1 MHTATRLFSFMAGAI
16 HCTELE
22 CGVSGTSR
30 LFGIGV
36 RFLGSARS
44 LVDFDI
50 RGGAAEPSTLYP
62 TLETLSPKPS
72 TLHPEPQTLQ
82 PASPKPRNLCHKTR
96 ELSLKPERLTVDA
109 RQRRIP
115 RTGSSGETHIFGFE
129 DEGGLQGW
137 FNRVSVR
144 GAKAAIPNFIG
155 CYFVI
160 SEIRRMC

>member
-1 MHTATRLFSFMAGAI
+1 MWCFRNVPSFWDRCPLLGLSAISCRFRYTRR
-16 HCTELE
+16 
-22 CGVSGTSR
+22 R
-30 LFGIGV
+30 L
-36 RFLGSARS
+36 LNPQ
-44 LVDFDI
+44 
-50 RGGAAEPSTLYP
+50 PSTLHSKP
-62 TLETLSPKPS
+62 SAPKPS

-82 PASPKPRNLCHKTR
+82 PASPKPRNLCHKTC

-144 GAKAAIPNFIG
+144 GVKAAIPNFIG
-155 CYFVI
+155 FYFVT